1 MYKSGMTASA
11 FACDLPKNNK
21 GMIYLLHFKE
31 ILTNS
36 YNISAKA
43 LQKLYSEIKEHVLV
57 QYIILALCAVFFS
70 EIFNRRSFKAAIDFA
85 FNEFAVFL
93 VGFFMVLALL
103 SLIHLLKKRNFW
115 KYIVSLGWV
124 IISIISFI
132 MFSFRLMPFS
142 FNDLLLLPNTFTI
155 LPRYLS
161 VFQFILFLSLIVF
174 ACYGVVWLYR
184 ATKPKAANLKKDAV
198 FSVIILCISVTYFA
212 VAHSTGVIDKRVT
225 GLMNKYERN
234 GFIYCYASSVFER
247 GMSQPDDY
255 SSVEVASIVRDVN
268 KRAGESKIEA
278 NIIFLQLESFF
289 DVNNVKEFSYSENPI
304 PVFNSLEQKYS
315 HGYLDVPTFSAGTA
329 NTEFEVLSGLN
340 VDFLGIGEVA
350 YRSVVNSKPI
360 ETVCHTLKKYGYS
373 THAIHNNNAAFYNRK
388 MIYRNLGF
396 DTFTSLEYMYDVEY
410 NPLGWACDKVLTSS
424 IVDCMKSTD
433 TADMIYAVGV
443 QGHGTYPSDMELHE
457 DAITVEGIENP
468 DTKARYEY
476 YISQMKEVDSFVG
489 ELVSTLEAINE
500 PTVLVIFGD
509 HMPGFDV
516 EDDELLN
523 DSKYQTQ
530 YVIWSNF
537 ESDCIIKDLQSYQLY
552 SYVLDRLNIDGG
564 TVSKLH
570 KQYSYSKSDEY
581 LSKLEIVQYDM
592 LEGDGL
598 SYGNSPPN
606 VVDTKMGIRPIS
618 VSRAYADGEDLIVE
632 GNNFNEFSRVVA
644 NDKLLK
650 TEYFSANRLVVRG
663 FTPNDEITQA
673 AVAQAD
679 ENSYVLSATPYVE
692 IE

>member
-1 MYKSGMTASA
+1 MQVKDV
-11 FACDLPKNNK
+11 F
-21 GMIYLLHFKE
+21 
-31 ILTNS
+31 TNL
-36 YNISAKA
+36 YNISKNSF
-43 LQKLYSEIKEHVLV
+43 KKCVSSIKERIFL
-57 QYIILALCAVFFS
+57 QYAILAFFAVFLS
-70 EIFNRRSFKAAIDFA
+70 EVFNRRSFKAAIDFA
-85 FNEFAVFL
+85 LRDFSVFL
-93 VGFFMVLALL
+93 VGFSIVMAVL
-103 SLIHLLKKRNFW
+103 SLTHLLKKRNFW
-115 KYIVSLGWV
+115 KYIASFGWV
-124 IISIISFI
+124 ILSIISFI

-161 VFQFILFLSLIVF
+161 VWQCILFIVLIAL

-184 ATKPKAANLKKDAV
+184 ATKPKAVELKKDTV
-198 FSVIILCISVTYFA
+198 FSVVLLCACVAYFV

-247 GMSQPDDY
+247 GMSEPDDY

-268 KRAGESKIEA
+268 KHTGNSEIKA

-289 DVNNVKEFSYSENPI
+289 DVNNVKEISYSENPI
-304 PVFNSLEQKYS
+304 PVFNSLQQKYS

-360 ETVCHTLKKYGYS
+360 QTVCHTLKKHGYS

-396 DTFTSLEYMYDVEY
+396 DTFTSLEYMYDVKY
-410 NPLGWACDKVLTSS
+410 NPLGWACDKGLTSS

-433 TADMIYAVGV
+433 TLDMIYAVGV
-443 QGHGTYPSDMELHE
+443 QGHGTYPSDMEPKP
-457 DAITVEGIENP
+457 DAIKVEGIENP

-476 YISQMKEVDSFVG
+476 YISQMREVDEFVG
-489 ELVSTLEAINE
+489 ELVATLETSKE

-509 HMPGFDV
+509 HMPGFEV
-516 EDDELLN
+516 DDDALLN

-530 YVIWSNF
+530 YVIWSSF
-537 ESDCIIKDLQSYQLY
+537 KSDCIIKDLQSYQLY

-564 TVSKLH
+564 IVSKLH
-570 KQYSYSKSDEY
+570 KQYSYTKSDEY

-592 LEGDGL
+592 LEGEGL
-598 SYGNSPPN
+598 SYGNSPPS

-618 VSRAYADGEDLIVE
+618 VSRAYVNGEDLIVE

-644 NDKLLK
+644 NDKLLD
-650 TEYFSANRLVVRG
+650 TQYISVNQLAVREYDADATHV
-663 FTPNDEITQA
+663 

-679 ENSYVLSATPYVE
+679 ENSYVLSATPY
-692 IE
+692 IEVG

>member
-1 MYKSGMTASA
+1 M
-11 FACDLPKNNK
+11 
-21 GMIYLLHFKE
+21 HFKE

-161 VFQFILFLSLIVF
+161 VFQFILFLALIVF

-268 KRAGESKIEA
+268 KRVGESKIEA

-530 YVIWSNF
+530 YVIWSSF

-592 LEGDGL
+592 LEGEGL

-679 ENSYVLSATPYVE
+679 ENSYVLSATPYIE

>member
-1 MYKSGMTASA
+1 MV
-11 FACDLPKNNK
+11 
-21 GMIYLLHFKE
+21 YLLQFKE
-31 ILTNS
+31 VLTS
-36 YNISAKA
+36 LYNISKKSFIKFISA
-43 LQKLYSEIKEHVLV
+43 IKERIFV
-57 QYIILALCAVFFS
+57 QYIILSVCSVFLS
-70 EIFNRRSFKAAIDFA
+70 EVFNRRSFKAAIDFA
-85 FNEFAVFL
+85 FNDFSVFL
-93 VGFFMVLALL
+93 VGFFMVMGVLALT
-103 SLIHLLKKRNFW
+103 HLLKKRNFW
-115 KYIVSLGWV
+115 KYIASFGWV

-132 MFSFRLMPFS
+132 MFSFRRMPFS

-161 VFQFILFLSLIVF
+161 VPQFILFIALIAM

-184 ATKPKAANLKKDAV
+184 ATKPKIVELKKDV
-198 FSVIILCISVTYFA
+198 GFSVLMLCVCITYFA
-212 VAHSTGVIDKRVT
+212 VAHSTGVVDKRVT

-268 KRAGESKIEA
+268 KYVGDSKIKA

-289 DVNNVKEFSYSENPI
+289 DVNNVKEISYSENPI
-304 PVFNSLEQKYS
+304 PVFNSLEEKYS

-329 NTEFEVLSGLN
+329 NTEFEVLSGMN

-350 YRSVVNSKPI
+350 YRSVVNANPI
-360 ETVCHTLKKYGYS
+360 ETVCHTLKKHGYS

-396 DTFTSLEYMYDVEY
+396 DSFTSLEYMYDVEY

-433 TADMIYAVGV
+433 TVDMIYAVGV
-443 QGHGTYPSDMELHE
+443 QGHGTYPSDMEPKE
-457 DAITVEGIENP
+457 DAIVVDGIENP

-489 ELVSTLEAINE
+489 ELVSTLEDINE

-537 ESDCIIKDLQSYQLY
+537 ESDCIIKNLQSYQLY

-564 TVSKLH
+564 IVSKLH
-570 KQYSYSKSDEY
+570 KQYSYTKSDEY

-592 LEGDGL
+592 LEGEGI
-598 SYGNSPPN
+598 SYGNSPPG
-606 VVDTKMGIRPIS
+606 VVDTKMGIRHIS
-618 VSRAYADGEDLIVE
+618 VSGAYVEGDDLIVE
-632 GNNFNEFSRVVA
+632 GDNFNEFSRVVA
-644 NDKLLK
+644 NDKLL
-650 TEYFSANRLVVRG
+650 TTQYISANTIAVRQYSADA
-663 FTPNDEITQA
+663 THV

-679 ENSYVLSATPYVE
+679 ENSYVLSATPYIE
-692 IE
+692 IK